1 MIFNSPEVYK
11 KRLKISGGKMA
22 ENQFSVRKSLKEI
35 GLPEE
40 TMIGLYTCLLKTRL
54 LDEKLRKVFRQ
65 GRFAGTYFSAVGQE
79 ATTVGPTY
87 GLRDEDIIGPSHRE
101 IGAAVTKGIPLS
113 EIVGQV
119 FARSNSPDKGK
130 SHPCHY
136 GSRKKGIIHPSST
149 LAGQT
154 VVATGC
160 AMAFRIQKKDNVA
173 VAFFG
178 EGATSRGGW
187 HEALNFAG
195 IYKLPILYV
204 CQNNLWA
211 ESVPA
216 KLQAAIENFSDRSK
230 AYGFPGIT
238 IDGNDVFLVHKVAAE
253 AIARARNG
261 EGPTLLECKTY
272 RWYGHSEIDPA
283 NYRRQDEVEE
293 WKKRDPVALAEKKL
307 MELGLLTNEKREAAV
322 EQIDYE
328 IEEAIKTAESTPYS
342 EPEEAYN
349 DVYSEN
355 FPVRRAEY

>member
-1 MIFNSPEVYK
+1 
-11 KRLKISGGKMA
+11 MA
-22 ENQFSVRKSLKEI
+22 GNQANNKSSLKQI
-35 GLPEE
+35 GLSEE
-40 TMIGLYTCLLKTRL
+40 TIMGLYGNLLKTRL
-54 LDEKLRKVFRQ
+54 LDEKLRKLFRQ

-101 IGAAVTKGIPLS
+101 IGAAVTKGIPLV
-113 EIVGQV
+113 EIIAQV
-119 FARSNSPDKGK
+119 FARRNSPDKGK

-154 VVATGC
+154 VLATGC
-160 AMAFRIQKKDNVA
+160 AMAFKIQKKDNVA
-173 VAFFG
+173 LAFFG

-195 IYKLPILYV
+195 IHKLPIVYI

-216 KLQAAIENFSDRSK
+216 TLQAAIEHFADRAK
-230 AYGFPGIT
+230 AYGFPGVT
-238 IDGNDVFLVHKVAAE
+238 IDGNDIFLVHKIAAD
-253 AIARARNG
+253 AIAKARKG
-261 EGPTLLECKTY
+261 EGPTLIECMTY

-293 WKKRDPVALAEKKL
+293 WRKKDPVSRAEKSL
-307 MELGLLTNEKREAAV
+307 FDFGLLTNEKREALV
-322 EQIDYE
+322 EQIDQE
-328 IEEAIKTAESTPYS
+328 IEAAVQEVEAVPYS
-342 EPEEAYN
+342 EPEEAYR
-349 DVYSEN
+349 DVYSDN
-355 FPVRRAEY
+355 FPVRRVEY